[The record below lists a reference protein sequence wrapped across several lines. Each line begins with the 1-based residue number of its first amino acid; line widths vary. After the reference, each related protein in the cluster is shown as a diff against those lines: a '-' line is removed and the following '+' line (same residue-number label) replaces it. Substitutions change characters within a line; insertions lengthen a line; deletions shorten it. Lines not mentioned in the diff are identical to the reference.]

1 VQWQLPGDQSDAM
14 VSGRASLGRS
24 LDYDGPQPNMS
35 IEEPLQSRNTSQW
48 HFSSAGEMISPTI
61 SMESFIEPIQV
72 ARGSTDEG
80 GITSA
85 IGFPKRVTRMVFFV
99 LSTCCS
105 SERHFA
111 LNWEMLTSCIVHI
124 ISRAVSISPEAR
136 LTRAEGAFDTVST
149 PGLYCRSA

>member
-61 SMESFIEPIQV
+61 SMESFLEPIQV

-85 IGFPKRVTRMVFFV
+85 IGFPKRVTRMGFFV
-99 LSTCCS
+99 LRTCCS
-105 SERHFA
+105 SETLCFELGDAHFLHSSYYQSGRFHFA
-111 LNWEMLTSCIVHI
+111 
-124 ISRAVSISPEAR
+124 
-136 LTRAEGAFDTVST
+136 
-149 PGLYCRSA
+149 RSEVDQGRRRV